1 VLILQG
7 GKVIKNE
14 NGTDSSVREKFIGGL
29 KKNTNY
35 TVKVFARNYVF
46 EGDAGK
52 KDNQDKL

>member
-1 VLILQG
+1 M
-7 GKVIKNE
+7 IKNE